1 VVSGDTKKV
10 PNMVRFARGADLL
23 VHEALAPAMVE
34 MLAAALDQTGNQRAG
49 TMARQVI
56 AYHTTPVEAAE
67 IAKEAG
73 VKLLVLTHEV
83 PPLRNALMRKMF
95 MRGVRGARG
104 DGDTILGYDGLMISL
119 PSDSQALTSKR
130 LF

>member
-1 VVSGDTKKV
+1 
-10 PNMVRFARGADLL
+10 
-23 VHEALAPAMVE
+23 
-34 MLAAALDQTGNQRAG
+34 
-49 TMARQVI
+49 MANRNAKIVL

-95 MRGVRGARG
+95 MRGVKGARG
-104 DGDTILGYDGLMISL
+104 PGDTILGYDGLMISL
-119 PSDSQALTSKR
+119 PADQQSFTTKR

>member
-1 VVSGDTKKV
+1 
-10 PNMVRFARGADLL
+10 
-23 VHEALAPAMVE
+23 
-34 MLAAALDQTGNQRAG
+34 ML
-49 TMARQVI
+49 

-83 PPLRNALMRKMF
+83 PPLRNAFMRKMF

-104 DGDTILGYDGLMISL
+104 DGDTILGNDGLMLSL
-119 PSDSQALTSKR
+119 PSALQALTTKR